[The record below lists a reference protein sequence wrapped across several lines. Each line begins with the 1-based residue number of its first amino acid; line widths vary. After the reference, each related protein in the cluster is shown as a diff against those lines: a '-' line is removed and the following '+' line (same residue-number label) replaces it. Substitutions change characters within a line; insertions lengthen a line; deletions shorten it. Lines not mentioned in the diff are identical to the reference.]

1 MRLICSRRLP
11 RSFPREIDCVGS
23 VKKKAIGVF
32 VSSSDAN
39 LPASRSMAERL
50 TEAVSSV
57 ASLFQKQQAEYAL
70 IGGLSV
76 AFRGH
81 MRATEDVDFLLHVP
95 ALKLPE
101 LFEAMIAAGCPVEL
115 LEAIRQWN
123 TDGMLVVRWP
133 SGVQIDLLKP
143 VIPVF
148 HRILERARDEPF
160 GDQTLRV
167 VDAEG
172 LLLLKLIAF
181 RPLDQEDIRGI
192 LLANAGRLDL
202 DWVRREARLAGLDEE
217 RLAAFEVFVRDF
229 SV

>member
-1 MRLICSRRLP
+1 M
-11 RSFPREIDCVGS
+11 V
-23 VKKKAIGVF
+23 
-32 VSSSDAN
+32 
-39 LPASRSMAERL
+39 ERL
-50 TEAVSSV
+50 TEAVSSL
-57 ASLFQKQQAEYAL
+57 ASLFQQQHAEYAL

-95 ALKLPE
+95 ALKLPG
-101 LFEAMIAAGCPVEL
+101 LFEAMIAAGCPVEMMA
-115 LEAIRQWN
+115 AIRQWN

-148 HRILERARDEPF
+148 HRILERACEEPF
-160 GDQTLRV
+160 GDQMLRV

-192 LLANAGRLDL
+192 LLANARRLDL
-202 DWVRREARLAGLDEE
+202 DWVRKEARLAGIDEKRME
-217 RLAAFEVFVRDF
+217 DFEALVREF
-229 SV
+229 YV